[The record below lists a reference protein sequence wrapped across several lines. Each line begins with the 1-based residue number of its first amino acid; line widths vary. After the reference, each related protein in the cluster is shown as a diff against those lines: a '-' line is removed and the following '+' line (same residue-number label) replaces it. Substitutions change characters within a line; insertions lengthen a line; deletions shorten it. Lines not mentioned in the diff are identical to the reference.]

1 VVCRRSR
8 SKAELVR
15 VVRTPAGEVRLDP
28 SGRENGRG
36 AYVCGD
42 GDCLSR
48 TAGRSALG
56 HALRAEIPAE
66 LRAALVALGATNDST
81 TTTTSVEV

>member
-1 VVCRRSR
+1 M
-8 SKAELVR
+8 R

-28 SGRENGRG
+28 TGRENGRG
-36 AYVCGD
+36 AYVCRD

-56 HALRAEIPAE
+56 HTLRAEVPAD
-66 LRAALVALGATNDST
+66 LRAALVALGGAKEATNG
-81 TTTTSVEV
+81 TTSVEV